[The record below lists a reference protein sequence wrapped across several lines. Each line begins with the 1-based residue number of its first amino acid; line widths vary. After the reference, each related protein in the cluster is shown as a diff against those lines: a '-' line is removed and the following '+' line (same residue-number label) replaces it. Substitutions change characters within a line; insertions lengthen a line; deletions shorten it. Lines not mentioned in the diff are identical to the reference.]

1 MYLHVFVLEGIVV
14 KEYASSSILGWIRY
28 YVSFFDIRYYV
39 LTSWVNWFWTVSKK
53 CNAEHRSAEHFFK
66 GYL

>member
-39 LTSWVNWFWTVSKK
+39 LTS
-53 CNAEHRSAEHFFK
+53 
-66 GYL
+66 